1 MKIKVRSIFD
11 LVTTL
16 KDTNQAEAFIQE
28 MEKNGAFVTVNLN
41 TINAA
46 KHFFA
51 SNGLHET
58 TDFGQTIGVSMN
70 AATQRPDPGCQNGH
84 CGHTVGFD
92 I

>member
-16 KDTNQAEAFIQE
+16 KETNQAEAFIQE
-28 MEKNGAFVTVNLN
+28 MEKSGAFVTVNLA

-46 KHFFA
+46 KQFFA
-51 SNGLHET
+51 SNRLHET
-58 TDFGQTIGVSMN
+58 TAFGQTIGIAMS
-70 AATQRPDPGCQNGH
+70 ATTQRPDPGCQNGH

-92 I
+92 